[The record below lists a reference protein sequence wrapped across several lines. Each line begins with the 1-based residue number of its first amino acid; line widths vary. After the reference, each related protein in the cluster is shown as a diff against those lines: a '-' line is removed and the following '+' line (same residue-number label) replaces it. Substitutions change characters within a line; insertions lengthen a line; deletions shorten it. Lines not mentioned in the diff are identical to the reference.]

1 MTANSADYPVPPA
14 RSEPSVDELFVG
26 SAPVRSAD
34 DLAQDGVFDDGELE
48 EFLVDLASTRRA
60 DLG

>member
-1 MTANSADYPVPPA
+1 MTANNAEYPVPPA
-14 RSEPSVDELFVG
+14 RSEPSADELFRG
-26 SAPVRSAD
+26 SAPVSSAD

-48 EFLVDLASTRRA
+48 EFLVDLANTRRA